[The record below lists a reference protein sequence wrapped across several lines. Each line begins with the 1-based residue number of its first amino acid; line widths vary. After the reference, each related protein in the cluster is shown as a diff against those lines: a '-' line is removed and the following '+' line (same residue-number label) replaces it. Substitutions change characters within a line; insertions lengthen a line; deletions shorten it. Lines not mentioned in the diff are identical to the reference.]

1 MIRARRPILLI
12 STLFDSGCT
21 GSSVAHAVG
30 VAVQSVYGFGAGSRK
45 RAGGGGEG
53 VVQVHASAIVDAIQ
67 MIQAVLPGTSVGL
80 QMLAISGGGGAR
92 GE

>member
-1 MIRARRPILLI
+1 M
-12 STLFDSGCT
+12 
-21 GSSVAHAVG
+21 G

-45 RAGGGGEG
+45 RAGGGEG
-53 VVQVHASAIVDAIQ
+53 VVQVHTSTIADAIP
-67 MIQAVLPGTSVGL
+67 MIQAVLVGKSVGL